1 MKEMTKHEF
10 ITQLRAKLSDLPER
24 EVEERLNFYV
34 EMIDDRIEDGR
45 TEQEAVAELGSV
57 DEVVSQIVADI
68 PLFAIAKKKIKPARR
83 LKTWEIVL
91 LCVGSPVWFP
101 ILIAAPAVA
110 FALYVSLWSV
120 IVSLWAVFGSL
131 VGGAF
136 AGIASGLAFSIGANV
151 PTGLALISAGIVC
164 AGLSIFTFFGCKAAT
179 RGIVMLASKTALSI
193 KRLFIKKEGAV

>member
-24 EVEERLNFYV
+24 EVEERLSFYV

-164 AGLSIFTFFGCKAAT
+164 AGLSIFMFFGCKAAT

>member
-120 IVSLWAVFGSL
+120 IVSLWAAFGSL

-136 AGIASGLAFSIGANV
+136 AGIASGLALSMGANV
-151 PTGLALISAGIVC
+151 PTGLALVSAGIVC
-164 AGLSIFTFFGCKAAT
+164 AGLSIFVFFGCKAAT
-179 RGIVMLASKTALSI
+179 RGVVVLAGKTVLTI

>member
-91 LCVGSPVWFP
+91 LCVGSPVWVP
-101 ILIAAPAVA
+101 LLIAAPAVA